1 MIDAARSAV
10 SLALSAPRYQMPLP
24 LRSHDADIL
33 RSCLAVL
40 STPTRPD
47 SRACEGEGKAAH
59 TSNRGIIIMPD
70 RRMTSAAFAMLRD
83 VLVHGG
89 SSCLGTPAPP
99 RRRAPRNMLAS
110 SSDSLRHVE

>member
-1 MIDAARSAV
+1 MIDAARSAI
-10 SLALSAPRYQMPLP
+10 SLALSAPRYHMPLP

-40 STPTRPD
+40 STPTRPE
-47 SRACEGEGKAAH
+47 AKVCEGEGEAAH
-59 TSNRGIIIMPD
+59 TSNRGIITVPD

-89 SSCLGTPAPP
+89 SSCPGTPARP
-99 RRRAPRNMLAS
+99 RCRAPGNLLAS
-110 SSDSLRHVE
+110 SSDPLRQVE